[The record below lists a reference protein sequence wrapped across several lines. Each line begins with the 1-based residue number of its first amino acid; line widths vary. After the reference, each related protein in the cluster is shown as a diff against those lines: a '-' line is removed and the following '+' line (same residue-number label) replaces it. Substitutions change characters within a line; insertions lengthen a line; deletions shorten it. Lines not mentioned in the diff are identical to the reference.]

1 MQSQVLAYFAEVA
14 RSCSIRTAAQKF
26 NVAPSAVS
34 RQIAS
39 LERELG
45 LTLFER
51 SARGMEPTAAG
62 RIVLNFIA
70 ETEVRMVQMRSEIDD
85 LTALNHGTVRL
96 AVVEAVASDF
106 LPQLMTEFR
115 TLAPGIGFQ
124 VRVHGT
130 HQIADSIVSEEAEI
144 GLAFNVLDR
153 DDLVLQGRIRQPLQL
168 ICRPGHA
175 LASRTTISLSDLDGV
190 EVALPMRSFG
200 IRYLIEQAALR
211 SGVHL
216 SIVCETDSLQAI
228 KSFVSKSD
236 VVSFMPPMT
245 FAHELALNTLCEVSL
260 SDSASE
266 QASIDIITSRK
277 HGLSAAAQAF
287 LTTLQRH
294 VR

>member
-26 NVAPSAVS
+26 NIAPSAVS
-34 RQIAS
+34 RQIAA

-62 RIVLNFIA
+62 RIVLDFIA
-70 ETEVRMVQMRSEIDD
+70 ETEVRLVQMRSEIDD
-85 LTALNHGTVRL
+85 LTALQHGTVRL
-96 AVVEAVASDF
+96 AAVEAVASDF
-106 LPQLMTEFR
+106 LPQLMIEFR
-115 TLAPGIGFQ
+115 TLAPGIGMHL
-124 VRVHGT
+124 RVLGT
-130 HQIADSIVSEEAEI
+130 HQIADAIASKEAEI

-153 DDLVLQGRIRQPLQL
+153 DDLVLQGRIRQPLKL
-168 ICRPGHA
+168 VCRTGHL
-175 LASRTTISLSDLDGV
+175 LASRETISIADLEGID
-190 EVALPMRSFG
+190 VALPTRSFG

-211 SGVHL
+211 NGVQQ
-216 SIVCETDSLQAI
+216 SVVFETDSLQAI

-245 FAHELALNTLCEVSL
+245 FAHEASVHTLCGVSV

-277 HGLSAAAQAF
+277 HGLSTAGQAF
-287 LTTLQRH
+287 LATLQRY